1 MKNITHKLSIIAAA
15 ITVALITGKA
25 GAGNIR
31 GDIDLQTYKD
41 FAENKGQF
49 LPGTENIKIYDKS
62 GNLVGTLDSAPMPDF
77 SAVGRKFAVIGS
89 GEATLFHPAY
99 MITAN
104 HVVTNGM
111 KNNQK
116 QIVVF
121 GSDASNESYQI
132 VETRAHASDTN
143 TMRLS
148 KLVTDV
154 APTPV
159 GNSNGGVGAF
169 GKNGIYSAFYRV
181 GSGKKAIINKNG
193 STQTLSGDFLI
204 GGPLLSVSDGGS
216 QWINANIN
224 DIFNANKNGPLPT
237 VPQLGDSG
245 SPIYAYNTQKKR
257 WEIIGT
263 LHAVNSNNDYSW
275 GVVNEKLVNEHIDK
289 ETIKNASETDFKNE
303 NKNKNLIFNKSGK
316 INLTEKFNQDYGYL
330 EFNKDYE
337 VNGASYYGAGLIVNE
352 GASVIWNTDGVKGD
366 NLHKV
371 GAGKLIVTMQN
382 QGGLKLGDG
391 LVVLEK
397 GFEKA
402 MISGGRGTLKLGENH
417 SMSADNISFGYRGGT
432 LDTNGNDLTFNKQIV
447 HEDNG
452 AVITNSSTSQ
462 STIILDYKGI
472 DISQIADP
480 AIKTINALSTGTGKV
495 GDLFLNGNTKEYLIL
510 KKLSYSMLSTI
521 MGNTTWEHTGITDK
535 AKAIQMWKE
544 RQNPDNP
551 YIWHGR
557 FDGNLNVDVRELRG
571 KALALDGGVNIAG
584 NFSKYGG
591 ELIFQG
597 HPVVHAGIAP
607 DSTQKD
613 WDNRSYSMANLNLEN
628 TSFYLSRDAL
638 LSANINADK
647 SQINI
652 GSNKL
657 LIDKNEATGKSSLPV
672 ETTSAVQNAKYNG
685 MVVLSKGSTLN
696 INKGANFDGGLSVT
710 DSSVTIGGDAHIST
724 ESYLLESQLRL
735 ESGAILTADA
745 GLMSFAYDSALGDIK
760 INDATLNLN
769 GEKQN
774 DGNYLGAY
782 HSGNY
787 ILSGDNVK
795 FTAANQA
802 VIRGDISANGT
813 AQLSFNNSDFSGGI
827 NAENAHAAMNNANI
841 WRIEKNSSLKKLDV
855 SSYSGLSFSDR
866 NDAGFRKLEV
876 GELTLNDAFIGMRTD
891 GTNSD
896 KIIVKDK
903 LTGENNHL
911 FIDAS
916 RYKGATQEKPVVLI
930 EAPDGTDFS
939 MFSAISQKTGLS
951 NVTPI
956 LGTSDNGNGTNL
968 AIIGF
973 NSEPDKKAVST
984 AASFANSSYRLF
996 STEMNNLN
1004 KRMGDIRDSGEAGVW
1019 GRYMLGQGSGT
1030 DGYQNT
1036 YNHLQLGADK
1046 GIRIESAMLY
1056 TGLIFTHTSTNAE
1069 LSGSYYGDT
1078 KSYGLGGYTSIFFDN
1093 GFYTDFIA
1101 KYIHSTNVYSY
1112 LNPRDKEDF
1121 STNSYYADAEI
1132 GYRWGLS
1139 NEMFIEPQFELT
1151 YGRIGGSKQNLA
1163 NQTVIDNKDYNA
1175 LVGRTGVDFARKLTG
1190 KDWSIVAKIGTS
1202 YQFDILNDNQTILSD
1217 AYNETTVKFGHD
1229 SRVLVGARLAFE
1241 LGKNT
1246 RVGIDYERSFGGKY
1260 NIDNELNL
1268 KVRYSF

>member
-1 MKNITHKLSIIAAA
+1 MKNNIYKLSIIAAA

-31 GDIDLQTYKD
+31 SDIDLQTYKD

-77 SAVGRKFAVIGS
+77 SGIGRKFTAVGS
-89 GEATLFHPAY
+89 GQAALFHPAY
-99 MITAN
+99 LITAN
-104 HVVTNGM
+104 HVVTRGIT
-111 KNNQK
+111 KDQK

-121 GSDASNESYQI
+121 GTDSSNESYQI
-132 VETRAHASDTN
+132 VETRVHANDTN

-154 APTPV
+154 VPIPV
-159 GNSNGGVGAF
+159 GSSNAGVRAF
-169 GKNGIYSAFYRV
+169 VKGGIYSSFYRV
-181 GSGKKAIINKNG
+181 GSGQKAIINQDG
-193 STQTLSGDFLI
+193 TISSLSGDYLI
-204 GGPLLSVSDGGS
+204 GGTLPFLNDYLNKG
-216 QWINANIN
+216 INANTS
-224 DIFNANKNGPLPT
+224 DFFNAGKNGPLANTPT
-237 VPQLGDSG
+237 LGDSG
-245 SPIYAYNTQKKR
+245 SPLYGYNTVKER

-263 LHAVNSNNDYSW
+263 LSTTSTNNGYWGIVNES
-275 GVVNEKLVNEHIDK
+275 VVNQHIDK
-289 ETIKNASETDFKNE
+289 ETIRNATDADFKSD
-303 NKNKNLIFNKSGK
+303 NKNKNLVFNETGK
-316 INLTEKFNQDYGYL
+316 VNLTENFDQGYGYL
-330 EFNKDYE
+330 EFNEDYE
-337 VNGASYYGAGLIVNE
+337 VNGASYYGAGLIINE
-352 GASVIWNTDGVKGD
+352 GASVKWNTDGVKGD

-371 GAGKLIVTMQN
+371 GAGELIVTTQN

-402 MISGGRGTLKLGENH
+402 MISSGRGTLKLGENH
-417 SMSADNISFGYRGGT
+417 SMSADNISFGYRGGN

-462 STIILDYKGI
+462 STITLDYKGI

-480 AIKTINALSTGTGKV
+480 TIKTINAFSTGTGKV
-495 GDLFLNGNTKEYLIL
+495 GDLFLDGDTKEYLIL
-510 KKLSYSMLSTI
+510 KKTSYTFLSTVG
-521 MGNTTWEHTGITDK
+521 GNSTWEHTGIKDR

-544 RQNPDNP
+544 RQAPDNP

-584 NFSKYGG
+584 DFSKYGG

-607 DSTQKD
+607 EAAQKD
-613 WDNRSYSMANLNLEN
+613 WDSRSYSMANLNLEN
-628 TSFYLSRDAL
+628 ALFYLSRDAV
-638 LSANINADK
+638 LSSSINADN

-652 GSNKL
+652 GSNKV
-657 LIDKNEATGKSSLPV
+657 LIDKNEGTGKTSSPG
-672 ETTSAVQNAKYNG
+672 EATSTVQNAKYNG
-685 MVVLSKGSTLN
+685 IVTLNKGSILN

-724 ESYLLESQLRL
+724 GSYLLGSQLNL
-735 ESGAILTADA
+735 ESGATLTADA
-745 GLMSFAYDSALGDIK
+745 GLMSLAYDSAPGDIK

-769 GEKQN
+769 GEKQS
-774 DGNYLGAY
+774 DGDYLGAY

-787 ILSGDNVK
+787 ILNGDNAK
-795 FTAANQA
+795 FTAASQA
-802 VIRGDISANGT
+802 VISGDISANG
-813 AQLSFNNSDFSGGI
+813 AVSLSFNNSDFSGGI
-827 NAENAHAAMNNANI
+827 NAVNANATMSNANI

-855 SSYSGLSFSDR
+855 NSYSGLSFSDG

-896 KIIVKDK
+896 KIVVKDK
-903 LTGENNHL
+903 LTGENNQL

-916 RYKGATQEKPVVLI
+916 KYKGATQEKPLVLI

-939 MFSAISQKTGLS
+939 MFSTISQKTGLS
-951 NVTPI
+951 NVTPV
-956 LGTSDNGNGTNL
+956 LGTSDNGDGTNL

-973 NSEPDKKAVST
+973 NSELDKKAVST
-984 AASFANSSYRLF
+984 AASFADSSYRLF

-1019 GRYMLGQGSGT
+1019 GRYMLGQGSST

-1036 YNHLQLGADK
+1036 YNHLQFGADK
-1046 GIRIESAMLY
+1046 GTRMGSAMLY
-1056 TGLIFTHTSTNAE
+1056 TGLTFTHTSTSAE
-1069 LSGSYYGDT
+1069 LRGGYYGDT
-1078 KSYGLGGYTSIFFDN
+1078 KSYGLGGYASIFFDN

-1101 KYIHSTNVYSY
+1101 KYIHSTNEYTY
-1112 LNPRDKEDF
+1112 LNPGDKENF

-1163 NQTVIDNKDYNA
+1163 NQIVIDNKDYNA
-1175 LVGRTGVDFARKLTG
+1175 LVGRTGVDFARKFTG
-1190 KDWSIVAKIGTS
+1190 KDWAITAKIDTS
-1202 YQFDILNDNQTILSD
+1202 YQFDILNDNQTILRD
-1217 AYNETTVKFGHD
+1217 AYNETTVKSGRD
-1229 SRVLVGARLAFE
+1229 NRVLVGARLAFE